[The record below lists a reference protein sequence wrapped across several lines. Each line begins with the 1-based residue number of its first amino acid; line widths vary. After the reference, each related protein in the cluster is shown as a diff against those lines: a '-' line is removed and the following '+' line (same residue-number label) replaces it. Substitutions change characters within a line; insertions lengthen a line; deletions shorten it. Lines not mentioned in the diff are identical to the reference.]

1 MGGSD
6 VEVLAESILKFWFGD
21 MGDDG
26 VVDAEKSKRWFIK
39 DDNFDKS
46 IERVYGS
53 YLDTAGMGGLD
64 RWANDSK
71 SITALIVM
79 LDQFPRNIYRGV
91 EKSFIYDKKALAL
104 ANLAVE
110 KEYYKEV
117 PAVCAYFQAM
127 PFMHSEDI
135 NMQDKCI
142 KQFEWLIENTEGD
155 TKKMMEKALEF
166 AHKHRVIIEKFG
178 RFPHRNAALYRES
191 TAEEVEF
198 LKGPNSSF

>member
-1 MGGSD
+1 M
-6 VEVLAESILKFWFGD
+6 EVLAESILKFWFGD
-21 MGDDG
+21 INSDG
-26 VVDAEKSKRWFIK
+26 TVDAEKSKRWFKK
-39 DDNFDKS
+39 DEIFDKS

-64 RWANDSK
+64 RWANDPQAM
-71 SITALIVM
+71 TALIVM
-79 LDQFPRNIYRGV
+79 LDQFPRNIYRGL

-104 ANLAVE
+104 ANLAVD
-110 KEYYKEV
+110 KNYYKEV
-117 PAVCAYFQAM
+117 PAVFAYFQTM

-135 NMQDKCI
+135 KMQDKAI

-155 TKKMMEKALEF
+155 TKKMMEMALEF
-166 AHKHRVIIEKFG
+166 SHKHRVIIEKFG

-198 LKGPNSSF
+198 LKGQDSSF

>member
-1 MGGSD
+1 M
-6 VEVLAESILKFWFGD
+6 EVLAESILNFWFGD
-21 MGDDG
+21 ISGDG
-26 VVDAEKSKRWFIK
+26 TVDAEKSKRWFKK
-39 DDNFDKS
+39 DEIFDKS

-53 YLDTAGMGGLD
+53 YLDTAVMGGLD
-64 RWANDSK
+64 RWANDPK

-79 LDQFPRNIYRGV
+79 LDQFPRNVYRGL

-104 ANLAVE
+104 ANLAVD
-110 KEYYKEV
+110 KNYYKEV

-135 NMQDKCI
+135 KMQDKGI

-155 TKKMMEKALEF
+155 VKKMMEMALDF
-166 AHKHRVIIEKFG
+166 AQKHRVIIEKYG

-198 LKGPNSSF
+198 LKGPDSSF